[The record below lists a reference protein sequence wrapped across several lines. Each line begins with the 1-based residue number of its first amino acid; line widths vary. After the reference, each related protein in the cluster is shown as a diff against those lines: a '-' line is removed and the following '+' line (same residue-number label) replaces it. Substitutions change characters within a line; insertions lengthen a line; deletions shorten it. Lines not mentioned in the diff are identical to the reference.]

1 MSDGPSPTIAY
12 HRPPSEPDLEATV
25 AAVPT
30 ESGGRR
36 YALFSGYR
44 PMHAFGVSGTLYDA
58 LHEYPDGPV
67 EPGQSGRALLW
78 LLQPEL
84 QRGAI
89 FEGMEFTV
97 QEGRRVVARGRI
109 VKVLNEDLRR
119 AV

>member
-78 LLQPEL
+78 LNGPVGILV
-84 QRGAI
+84 QRDRKSTRLNSSHPSNSYAGCCLKKK
-89 FEGMEFTV
+89 MEYS
-97 QEGRRVVARGRI
+97 
-109 VKVLNEDLRR
+109 
-119 AV
+119 

>member
-1 MSDGPSPTIAY
+1 
-12 HRPPSEPDLEATV
+12 
-25 AAVPT
+25 
-30 ESGGRR
+30 
-36 YALFSGYR
+36 
-44 PMHAFGVSGTLYDA
+44 MHAFGVSGTLYDA

-97 QEGRRVVARGRI
+97 QEGRRVVARGRV

-119 AV
+119 GV